1 MCMFFWESFVFQY
14 GLFIPENTKAA
25 NVCVCSHRVFVNLL
39 LKCYSLNECTVCIIC
54 LKTWSWYRNTWNLI
68 FQFFFSFFY
77 IKFFFFKC
85 LIISKNWWEKVLIS
99 FFFFFLNLKCFGM
112 KSWFFFCRI
121 IFFLLHFYLIGP
133 SVYNNGK
140 NT

>member
-68 FQFFFSFFY
+68 FQFFF
-77 IKFFFFKC
+77 
-85 LIISKNWWEKVLIS
+85 
-99 FFFFFLNLKCFGM
+99 FFLYKIFLTNTRCEHTHTLAAFVFSGM
-112 KSWFFFCRI
+112 NKPYWKTNDSQKNMHI
-121 IFFLLHFYLIGP
+121 QKY
-133 SVYNNGK
+133 YNSTKK
-140 NT
+140 NNNEKWDILCVLYN